1 MEFSEVVA
9 SLARGAGVV
18 HAQAAIRGA
27 YGRGASRWL
36 AQEQGISPRTARRWL
51 SGNYPRGRAR
61 AITDAASGLGAG
73 PIAAQ
78 RIAQASNIIVGKVR
92 VAYRGASQQ
101 RESRFAARDE
111 GSRRIGRVRIRSA
124 TAEHLSDAMQ
134 ELLSGKIEHAAE
146 AFSDA
151 VIAGY
156 EDGLEETLSIS
167 DYSDGI
173 ELEE

>member
-1 MEFSEVVA
+1 MEFTDVVA

-18 HAQAAIRGA
+18 HAQAAIRA
-27 YGRGASRWL
+27 AHGRGASRWL

-61 AITDAASGLGAG
+61 AITDAASGLGVG

-78 RIAQASNIIVGKVR
+78 RIAYASALSVGKVR
-92 VAYRGASQQ
+92 VAYRGD
-101 RESRFAARDE
+101 ARDE
-111 GSRRIGRVRIRSA
+111 GARRIGRIPVRSA
-124 TAEHLSDAMQ
+124 TAGHLSDAAQ
-134 ELLSGKIEHAAE
+134 ELLSGNSSQAAD

-151 VIAGY
+151 VISGY
-156 EDGLEETLSIS
+156 EDGLEETLAIS